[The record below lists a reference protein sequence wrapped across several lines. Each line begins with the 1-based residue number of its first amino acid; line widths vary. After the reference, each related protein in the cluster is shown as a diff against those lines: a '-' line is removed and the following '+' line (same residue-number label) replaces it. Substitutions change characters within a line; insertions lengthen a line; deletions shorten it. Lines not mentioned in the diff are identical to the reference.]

1 MYIYVYTRE
10 EVSDHPLLHNTTN
23 LERSCATVQGWL
35 LRGEYLDSGLG
46 HADDVRL
53 SFKIITKGFAGEG
66 GLVSRTASRLGM
78 VRIDFELDCDGPCYF
93 SMYEVNY
100 VLVYSQIASIY
111 TDFILNN
118 FSSSYY
124 NDLHNLI
131 EINVYSMLRR
141 QSRDTN
147 RNIKRLLYCQYG

>member
-1 MYIYVYTRE
+1 M
-10 EVSDHPLLHNTTN
+10 
-23 LERSCATVQGWL
+23 
-35 LRGEYLDSGLG
+35 
-46 HADDVRL
+46 
-53 SFKIITKGFAGEG
+53 
-66 GLVSRTASRLGM
+66 SRTASSLGM

-111 TDFILNN
+111 TDFILYN

-147 RNIKRLLYCQYG
+147 RNIKRLVYCQYG